1 MHCISG
7 SDEEL
12 EDLKHAYTRWR
23 GDMDRIM
30 ESVMCATVED
40 EPRFRQN
47 LGNLIADGS
56 VEAYSAFTN
65 ERKSKAAARK
75 RKVS

>member
-1 MHCISG
+1 
-7 SDEEL
+7 
-12 EDLKHAYTRWR
+12 
-23 GDMDRIM
+23 MDRIM